1 MKTFPNEL
9 GNEITIQVVEKVI
22 NGVDGVQISIAG
34 PTSDTEVHIT
44 RLEAK
49 VLLEQLSTVL
59 HSSAMVLE

>member
-1 MKTFPNEL
+1 MTTFPNEL
-9 GNEITIQVVEKVI
+9 GNQITVQVAEKVI
-22 NGVDGVQISIAG
+22 NGVDGVSISIVG

-59 HSSAMVLE
+59 QGNQ